1 MNSKQRIHEGILV
14 LDHYRR
20 YCIRESGRGI
30 APVITLTSGC
40 ALSVWLSREW
50 VVGCV
55 EGDGQDY
62 WLFVKAR
69 GKFLLSEQMVVRY
82 QEPE

>member
-1 MNSKQRIHEGILV
+1 MSSKQRLHEGMLV

-20 YCIRESGRGI
+20 YCIWESGRGT

-40 ALSVWLSREW
+40 ALWVWLNREW

-55 EGDGQDY
+55 EGDGQDD